1 MPRKAAESRIYA
13 MPRPILAQSDLGP
26 QIYSPHLLVAGKT
39 RGRPAA
45 KNRAVVNDVGAVG
58 DAERLADVVVRDE
71 HADAA
76 IAQVKD
82 DLLDVGDRDRIDPC
96 EGLVEE
102 HELRRHDERAR
113 DLRAPALAAR
123 QGVGRR

>member
-1 MPRKAAESRIYA
+1 MPMKTAESRFYA
-13 MPRPILAQSDLGP
+13 IPRPMLVQSELSP

-39 RGRPAA
+39 RGGPAA

-82 DLLDVGDRDRIDPC
+82 DLLDVGDRDRIDAR

-102 HELRRHDERAR
+102 HEL
-113 DLRAPALAAR
+113 
-123 QGVGRR
+123 